1 MHLQRWIRPASLAA
15 VVIVLS
21 AASPAATVVTV
32 YKDPTCGC
40 CRKWVALVAANGFQV
55 DTVNV
60 PSHEALAVIER
71 DHGIT
76 TRLAGCHTAVAG
88 GYVFEGHVPLD
99 LMQRVLKERPAIV
112 GLAVPGM
119 PSSAPGM
126 DMSTGE
132 HYDVLAIHRDGTTT
146 VYASR

>member
-1 MHLQRWIRPASLAA
+1 MIRPAGLVALAT
-15 VVIVLS
+15 LLG
-21 AASPAATVVTV
+21 AASPAAPTVTV
-32 YKDPTCGC
+32 YKDPSCGC
-40 CRKWVALVAANGFQV
+40 CRKWVALLAAKGFQV

-60 PSHEALAVIER
+60 PSHDALAVIER

-99 LMQRVLKERPAIV
+99 LVARVLTERPAIV

-126 DMSTGE
+126 DMPTGD
-132 HYDVLAIHRDGTTT
+132 HYDVLAIHTDGTTT